1 MNVAIPLEI
10 IDSLEMTGCQYYA
23 WHLIRELSKHNGLDL
38 TAIVSNRTPLEI
50 LPRNIKTRRHHQLRM
65 FGAVFFNSLVHP
77 LSGLSNYDIIH
88 CPTVVTPFF
97 FKPKTAVII
106 TVHDLV
112 PLIHPYFS
120 TIRHRVYFRYFVG
133 RQISEAD
140 HLIAV
145 SNSTKRDIIHFYD
158 QPSDKI
164 TVVPEGVGEE
174 FRPISSPKEDYVLSV
189 ATLEPRKNFKGLIEA
204 FIQMKQRTKVST
216 RLLLAGREGWK
227 HSNLFRIPNEY
238 KSDVLFLG
246 YVSSQDLIKLYQ
258 RALAFIYPSFYEG
271 FGLPVLEAMACG
283 CPVVAS
289 NRASL
294 PEVAGQSCLYVNPE
308 RTGEI
313 ADALSRILTDDS
325 LANELSARGLE
336 RAKLFTWGKCARL
349 TKEIYCRIG

>member
-23 WHLIRELSKHNGLDL
+23 WHLIKELSKHNGLDL

-112 PLIHPYFS
+112 PLIHLYFS
-120 TIRHRVYFRYFVG
+120 KIRHRVYFRYFVG

-325 LANELSARGLE
+325 LANELSALGLE